1 MAIQQV
7 GAASAQSEVPVYY
20 VPPPQQP
27 FNIAAAYVSSFLK
40 YRTPVAE
47 KLFWERIKAMNP
59 NERIEQL
66 LEAADIERAQR
77 QAEINMRRDVI
88 REEGSNFRALL
99 NFFQGMEKIAGD
111 IRQTAAQEQTKRQA
125 QFSLTTEAELK
136 TQKALERDA
145 KDLAEQVAT
154 GNIEGAKKGAKAAA
168 GRIENAIVEGEQK
181 KVTLTNGFIE
191 DVRRAIRT
199 DKRIPDADKERVTQ
213 EVLGAS
219 MLQEAP
225 IFKKPVGISGP
236 GDPSASVQKAIEM
249 SRAAPMDGRFGYGV
263 RGMPAAAPAEPG
275 AAPAAIGTQEVVPGA
290 LPAMPAMPA
299 QTGQQ
304 RLMDTVREMQGRR
317 PDIKGIGD
325 PIYTKT
331 DPRVRQFE
339 FANRRGGFPFE
350 ERLDTAPGEIL
361 YTTLPRTGFPTKDK
375 RRSMAFQELFFDL
388 LKEKNRG
395 EMGALA
401 EPVGP
406 REFFSEVEGI
416 EFGESE
422 AQARPLTPEEQK
434 EQEEQELLQEIR
446 FGKPDDLDVYLD
458 TGDGQADLA
467 PEDIAAATEADMKR
481 KKKKKKR

>member
-99 NFFQGMEKIAGD
+99 DFYRGMSQQSVDASKA
-111 IRQTAAQEQTKRQA
+111 RAQEQTKRQA
-125 QFSLTTEAELK
+125 QFSLTTEAELNERN
-136 TQKALERDA
+136 ALERDA
-145 KDLAEQVAT
+145 KALAEQVAT
-154 GNIEGAKKGAKAAA
+154 GDIEGAKRAAKGAA
-168 GRIENAIVEGEQK
+168 GRIQKAVVEGEQK
-181 KVTLTNGFIE
+181 RVTLTNGFIE

-225 IFKKPVGISGP
+225 IFKKPVSISGP
-236 GDPSASVQKAIEM
+236 EDPGAIIKKAIEG

-275 AAPAAIGTQEVVPGA
+275 VAPAAIGTQEVVPGA

-317 PDIKGIGD
+317 PDIKEIGD

-331 DPRVRQFE
+331 DPRVEAFKFGQLRGDDAFTIRTMATSGDP
-339 FANRRGGFPFE
+339 FAALRPVVFPARTARRRMAAE
-350 ERLDTAPGEIL
+350 DVYEDL
-361 YTTLPRTGFPTKDK
+361 YKEK
-375 RRSMAFQELFFDL
+375 RRREA
-388 LKEKNRG
+388 
-395 EMGALA
+395 AA
-401 EPVGP
+401 TTAPVGP
-406 REFFSEVEGI
+406 REFFPTAEDI

-422 AQARPLTPEEQK
+422 AQARPLTPEEQ
-434 EQEEQELLQEIR
+434 EEQRLLQQIE
-446 FGKPDDLDVYLD
+446 FEQPDDLDVYLD

-467 PEDIAAATEADMKR
+467 LEDVVAATEADRKR
-481 KKKKKKR
+481 KKKNKKR

>member
-47 KLFWERIKAMNP
+47 RLFWERIKAMNP

-275 AAPAAIGTQEVVPGA
+275 AAPAAIGTQNVVPGA

-304 RLMDTVREMQGRR
+304 SLMDAVREMQGER
-317 PDIKGIGD
+317 PAIGRIGD

-331 DPRVRQFE
+331 DPRAEAFK
-339 FANRRGGFPFE
+339 FAQLRGDDAFTIRTMATSGDPFAALRPVVFPARTARRRMAAE
-350 ERLDTAPGEIL
+350 DVYEDL
-361 YTTLPRTGFPTKDK
+361 YREK
-375 RRSMAFQELFFDL
+375 RRREA
-388 LKEKNRG
+388 
-395 EMGALA
+395 AA
-401 EPVGP
+401 TTAPVGP
-406 REFFSEVEGI
+406 REFFPEVEDI
-416 EFGESE
+416 EFGASE
-422 AQARPLTPEEQK
+422 AQARPLTPEEQ
-434 EQEEQELLQEIR
+434 EEQELLQEID
-446 FGKPDDLDVYLD
+446 FKKPDDLDVYLD